1 MSCGLISSQNESS
14 IRNTM
19 HSEAERATYCLELV
33 QNKIEEDKSNFELF
47 IRVLQRDM
55 TLHER
60 ILTKL
65 HKSYTSH
72 PEHSPQGIL
81 TFQHFYK

>member
-1 MSCGLISSQNESS
+1 MSCGLISSENEKS

-19 HSEAERATYCLELV
+19 HSEAERAARCLELV
-33 QNKIEEDKSNFELF
+33 QNKIEEDKSNFELL

-55 TLHER
+55 ILHER

-65 HKSYTSH
+65 HKTYTSH
-72 PEHSPQGIL
+72 PKHSPQGII
-81 TFQHFYK
+81 TFQHLYE